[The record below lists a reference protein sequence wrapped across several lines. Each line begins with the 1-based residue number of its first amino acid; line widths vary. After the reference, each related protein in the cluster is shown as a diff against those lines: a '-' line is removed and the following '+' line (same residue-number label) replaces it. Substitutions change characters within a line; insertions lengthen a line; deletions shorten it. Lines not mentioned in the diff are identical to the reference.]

1 MPVSRMK
8 MGKGSNHAIEREA
21 LDDARILI
29 NINVVIE
36 IDEIVPECLPKDQP
50 DDAIKPRQTKKDANV
65 KEVRFLRCLAWVAS
79 LAELP
84 RIEGSFL
91 VLALSLR

>member
-1 MPVSRMK
+1 MEEHIREVMSTGVEPEQLAIEHMRNTRQGMPVSRMK
-8 MGKGSNHAIEREA
+8 MGKYTNHTIECDA

-50 DDAIKPRQTKKDANV
+50 SDCDQSEADAK
-65 KEVRFLRCLAWVAS
+65 RCES
-79 LAELP
+79 
-84 RIEGSFL
+84 
-91 VLALSLR
+91 